1 MPETSWQDALEMALT
16 GAMAETIAALPR
28 LTGALLLLV
37 AGWFLSALVARA
49 TDRGLE
55 ALRLPDW
62 LARCGIETAIAR
74 SGMRLEPRELLAGLV
89 RWGTFLLA
97 AAGAMDVMGISGLAS
112 TLTTLATYLPG
123 AASAILLLIL
133 GLTLAR
139 AVEETVRESGIP
151 GPPGLTT
158 WLRRLILALVGLAC
172 LSQLRLVPPLLQV
185 IVAILLATAGLGL
198 AIAAGAALQESL
210 ASLIQG
216 RTWLRNC
223 QVGDVLSW
231 QARDGEVSGG
241 RIENLDP
248 TTMRLRTPTGLLV
261 VPYRALAG
269 RPVEIR
275 STDASAHSTAGSA
288 ASASSSDGSDF
299 LLSRSVT
306 TDVARELESS

>member
-1 MPETSWQDALEMALT
+1 MPETSWPDALEMALT

-37 AGWFLSALVARA
+37 GGWFLSLLVARA

-62 LARCGIETAIAR
+62 LARCGLEKAIAR

-97 AAGAMDVMGISGLAS
+97 AAGAMDVLGISGLGS
-112 TLTTLATYLPG
+112 TLTMLATYLPG
-123 AASAILLLIL
+123 AAGAILLLIL
-133 GLTLAR
+133 GLMLVR
-139 AVEETVRESGIP
+139 AVEETVRISGIP
-151 GPPGLTT
+151 GLSP
-158 WLRRLILALVGLAC
+158 WLRRVILALVGLAC
-172 LSQLRLVPPLLQV
+172 LSQLKLVPPLLQV
-185 IVAILLATAGLGL
+185 IVAIVLATAGLGL
-198 AIAAGAALQESL
+198 AIASGAALQESL
-210 ASLIQG
+210 ANLLQG
-216 RTWLRNC
+216 QTWRRAC

-231 QARDGEVSGG
+231 QARDGEVCAG
-241 RIENLDP
+241 RIEMLDP
-248 TTMRLRTPTGLLV
+248 TSMRLRTPTGLLI

-275 STDASAHSTAGSA
+275 STDSSAHSTAGSA